1 MLCIFFF
8 ILSDILPTHCPFPIC
23 HGIWHCM
30 GMVILSTDFHR
41 FMECVGFSAL
51 WYYPIVVFI
60 PLWGLIRLL
69 SVFPTTD
76 IILPLWGKTKWVMCE
91 FFHQYH
97 VPLCHGIVGT
107 RKPSPRTFI
116 GQWVGGT
123 YPTLC
128 IVGYGG
134 VCLFVGIVFYLFAY
148 IIIIQDGG
156 GKSNEKNMF

>member
-1 MLCIFFF
+1 MFF
-8 ILSDILPTHCPFPIC
+8 ILSDILHSMGHSQYVMV
-23 HGIWHCM
+23 HGIVWAW
-30 GMVILSTDFHR
+30 LSSPRTFIGSWS
-41 FMECVGFSAL
+41 VWGFR
-51 WYYPIVVFI
+51 IVVFI

-91 FFHQYH
+91 FFRQYH
-97 VPLCHGIVGT
+97 IPLRHGIVGT

-116 GQWVGGT
+116 GQWAGEA

-134 VCLFVGIVFYLFAY
+134 MSVCRHCGFICLHYYYTRWWGK
-148 IIIIQDGG
+148 IQ
-156 GKSNEKNMF
+156 

>member
-1 MLCIFFF
+1 
-8 ILSDILPTHCPFPIC
+8 
-23 HGIWHCM
+23 
-30 GMVILSTDFHR
+30 MVILSTDFHR
-41 FMECVGFSAL
+41 FMECVCVCGRKFR
-51 WYYPIVVFI
+51 IVVFI

-69 SVFPTTD
+69 SGFPSTD

-97 VPLCHGIVGT
+97 APLRHGIVGT

-116 GQWVGGT
+116 GQWAGGA

-134 VCLFVGIVFYLFAY
+134 MSVCRHCVLFAY

-156 GKSNEKNMF
+156 GKSNEKICFNIF

>member
-1 MLCIFFF
+1 MFF

-23 HGIWHCM
+23 HGAWHCRD
-30 GMVILSTDFHR
+30 MVILSTDFHR
-41 FMECVGFSAL
+41 FMECGWVFR
-51 WYYPIVVFI
+51 IVVFV
-60 PLWGLIRLL
+60 PLRGLIRLL
-69 SVFPTTD
+69 SGFPTTD

-116 GQWVGGT
+116 GQWAGGA

-128 IVGYGG
+128 IVGMV
-134 VCLFVGIVFYLFAY
+134 VCLFIGIVSHLPTSLLYKMVGENPMKKICFNIF
-148 IIIIQDGG
+148 
-156 GKSNEKNMF
+156 

>member
-1 MLCIFFF
+1 MFFLSCLIF
-8 ILSDILPTHCPFPIC
+8 STHCPFPIC
-23 HGIWHCM
+23 HGVWHCR
-30 GMVILSTDFHR
+30 GMVILSTDFHG
-41 FMECVGFSAL
+41 FMECVWFSAL
-51 WYYPIVVFI
+51 RYHPIAV
-60 PLWGLIRLL
+60 LSHCGGLIRLL
-69 SVFPTTD
+69 SGFPSTD

-97 VPLCHGIVGT
+97 VPLRHGIVGT

-116 GQWVGGT
+116 GQWAGEA

-134 VCLFVGIVFYLFAY
+134 MSVCRHCVLFAY

>member
-1 MLCIFFF
+1 MFFF
-8 ILSDILPTHCPFPIC
+8 LSCLIFSTHCPFPIC
-23 HGIWHCM
+23 HGVWHC
-30 GMVILSTDFHR
+30 GDMVILSTDFHR
-41 FMECVGFSAL
+41 FMECVGF
-51 WYYPIVVFI
+51 PHCGIV

-69 SVFPTTD
+69 SGFPSTD

-116 GQWVGGT
+116 GQWAGEA

-134 VCLFVGIVFYLFAY
+134 MSVCRHCVLFAY
-148 IIIIQDGG
+148 TIIIQDGG
-156 GKSNEKNMF
+156 GKSNEKICFNIF

>member
-1 MLCIFFF
+1 MSF
-8 ILSDILPTHCPFPIC
+8 ILSDILHSTAHSQYVMV
-23 HGIWHCM
+23 HGIVGAWLSSPRTFIGSWSVWGFPHC
-30 GMVILSTDFHR
+30 GI
-41 FMECVGFSAL
+41 CPIAG
-51 WYYPIVVFI
+51 YYPLIV
-60 PLWGLIRLL
+60 R
-69 SVFPTTD
+69 FPSTD

-97 VPLCHGIVGT
+97 IPLCHGIVGT

-116 GQWVGGT
+116 GQWAGGA

-134 VCLFVGIVFYLFAY
+134 MSVCRHCVSFAY

-156 GKSNEKNMF
+156 GKSNEKICFNIF

>member
-1 MLCIFFF
+1 MFF

-23 HGIWHCM
+23 HGIWHCR

-41 FMECVGFSAL
+41 FMECGGVFR
-51 WYYPIVVFI
+51 IVVLSHCGI
-60 PLWGLIRLL
+60 VPLWGLIRLL
-69 SVFPTTD
+69 LGLSPPPTD

-91 FFHQYH
+91 FFHLFPIVGYYFT
-97 VPLCHGIVGT
+97 PLCHGIVGT

-116 GQWVGGT
+116 GQWAGEA

-134 VCLFVGIVFYLFAY
+134 MSDCRHCVLFVCLHYYYTRWWGK
-148 IIIIQDGG
+148 IQ
-156 GKSNEKNMF
+156 

>member
-1 MLCIFFF
+1 MSWCMALYGHGYPLHG
-8 ILSDILPTHCPFPIC
+8 LSSVHGVCGGFPHCGICPI
-23 HGIWHCM
+23 
-30 GMVILSTDFHR
+30 
-41 FMECVGFSAL
+41 A
-51 WYYPIVVFI
+51 VFI

-97 VPLCHGIVGT
+97 VPLRHGIVGT

-116 GQWVGGT
+116 GQWAGGA

-134 VCLFVGIVFYLFAY
+134 MSVCRHCVLFAY

>member
-1 MLCIFFF
+1 MFF
-8 ILSDILPTHCPFPIC
+8 ILSDISPLIAHSQYVMVY
-23 HGIWHCM
+23 GIVGAW
-30 GMVILSTDFHR
+30 LSSPRTFIGSWS
-41 FMECVGFSAL
+41 MVGFSAL
-51 WYYPIVVFI
+51 WYGII

-69 SVFPTTD
+69 SGFPTTD

-97 VPLCHGIVGT
+97 VPLRHGIVGT

-116 GQWVGGT
+116 GQWAGGA

-134 VCLFVGIVFYLFAY
+134 MSVCRHCGFICLHYYYTRWWGK
-148 IIIIQDGG
+148 IQ
-156 GKSNEKNMF
+156 